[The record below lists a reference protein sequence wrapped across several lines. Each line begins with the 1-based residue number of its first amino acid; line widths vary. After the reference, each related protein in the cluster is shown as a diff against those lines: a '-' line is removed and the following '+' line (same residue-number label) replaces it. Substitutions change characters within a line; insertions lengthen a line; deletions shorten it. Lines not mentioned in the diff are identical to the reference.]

1 MELVTWFWEGLRAH
15 VQKYPGFVI
24 LFICF
29 SILAILSEIFLAILS
44 IFALFLFH
52 YYHHQPHFLFYGAV
66 FVLVLCLAGHLHF
79 FYCLQRER
87 IFQAI
92 LSVKLFKRT

>member
-52 YYHHQPHFLFYGAV
+52 YYHHQPHFYFMVLFLYLYCVWPVIFIFSIACKENGYFRLFY
-66 FVLVLCLAGHLHF
+66 L
-79 FYCLQRER
+79 
-87 IFQAI
+87 
-92 LSVKLFKRT
+92 

>member
-79 FYCLQRER
+79 SIACKENGYFRLFYL
-87 IFQAI
+87 
-92 LSVKLFKRT
+92 